1 MDIFKLGDKILDLR
15 NVIFAFWNN
24 QVSLVFALLGQ
35 SPTAFKDGKPWDVI
49 EGLEPV
55 FVAVGS
61 SLVVLFFVIGFCS
74 ESIDIREEMR
84 FEVILISLIVGGGI
98 VLLTY
103 PYVGLTTSAYIA
115 IPVVAPI
122 ALTGF
127 YSYNGMTFVEM
138 MKLKLHFAFGNRT
151 LTYISTEGQ
160 MTDISSD
167 QAEKGK
173 QKKAVSTDNKG
184 DFKKAQKKMILM
196 MVLMAVFIAAV
207 GVAAYWYKY
216 LR

>member
-1 MDIFKLGDKILDLR
+1 M
-15 NVIFAFWNN
+15 
-24 QVSLVFALLGQ
+24 
-35 SPTAFKDGKPWDVI
+35 VI
-49 EGLEPV
+49 EVNKNIDNYKE
-55 FVAVGS
+55 S
-61 SLVVLFFVIGFCS
+61 VVLGLTARQLIF
-74 ESIDIREEMR
+74 SI
-84 FEVILISLIVGGGI
+84 ISLIVGGGI

-160 MTDISSD
+160 GHPHRASPNVRQLCIAHRGEHSKKPDEIRDRIVELCGNLPRIELFARKKSEGWECLGNEIDGKDIRE
-167 QAEKGK
+167 AL
-173 QKKAVSTDNKG
+173 KALLEEDS
-184 DFKKAQKKMILM
+184 
-196 MVLMAVFIAAV
+196 
-207 GVAAYWYKY
+207 
-216 LR
+216 R

>member
-1 MDIFKLGDKILDLR
+1 M
-15 NVIFAFWNN
+15 
-24 QVSLVFALLGQ
+24 
-35 SPTAFKDGKPWDVI
+35 VI
-49 EGLEPV
+49 EVNKNIDNYKE
-55 FVAVGS
+55 S
-61 SLVVLFFVIGFCS
+61 VVLGLTARQLIF
-74 ESIDIREEMR
+74 SI
-84 FEVILISLIVGGGI
+84 ISLIVGGGI

-127 YSYNGMTFVEM
+127 YSYNGMAFVEM

-160 MTDISSD
+160 MTDLSSD
-167 QAEKGK
+167 LAEKGK
-173 QKKAVSTDNKG
+173 QKKAGSTDNKD

-196 MVLMAVFIAAV
+196 MALMAAFIAVV